1 MTCAT
6 VKRSLDL
13 DDFHNFPRSAKRHKR
28 ISAQEQSLLKTSS
41 DFYRTVSRKRT
52 LDFDEQRCV
61 TDAQQ
66 LLLRVPSAFDGSV
79 PKMKQDEVMTN
90 VCEEVKRLGRRKQL
104 TYEAVTE
111 SGPSNS
117 SIKHEPL
124 LTIKQVITLCEKI
137 IRERE
142 EQTRE
147 TYDEVLTAKLAEQ
160 YAAFVKFTFDQVRQ
174 RFETEHP
181 SYLS

>member
-1 MTCAT
+1 
-6 VKRSLDL
+6 
-13 DDFHNFPRSAKRHKR
+13 
-28 ISAQEQSLLKTSS
+28 
-41 DFYRTVSRKRT
+41 
-52 LDFDEQRCV
+52 
-61 TDAQQ
+61 
-66 LLLRVPSAFDGSV
+66 
-79 PKMKQDEVMTN
+79 MKQDEVMTN